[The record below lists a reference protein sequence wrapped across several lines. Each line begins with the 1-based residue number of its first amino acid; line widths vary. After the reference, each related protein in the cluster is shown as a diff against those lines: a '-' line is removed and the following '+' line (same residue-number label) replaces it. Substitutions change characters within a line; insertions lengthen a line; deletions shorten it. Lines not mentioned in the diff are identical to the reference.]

1 LAGSGDEPGLG
12 SALRSPTTI
21 EEVAGMSSDGAERF
35 ETVIIGGGQAGLAG
49 GYHLAKR
56 GVPFLILDAGDRI
69 GDSWRNRWDSLRLFT
84 PAHFNGLPGMR
95 FPAPKWTFPT
105 KDEFADYLESYAA
118 RFDLPVRTGVSV
130 SGLRRDGDRYVVSSG
145 DRRFEA
151 DRVVVATGAFRIP
164 KVPGFAFD
172 LDPGIVQLHSSE
184 YRNPGQLASGDVL
197 VVGVGNSGAEITSEV
212 ARSHST
218 WLSGKES
225 GQIPVRHG
233 PGAARTLFRVVR
245 FAGHRVLTKRTPLGR
260 RIGLKLATKATP
272 LIRVKAKDLIGLG
285 VQRVPRIV
293 GARDGLPVLDDG
305 RVLEVANVIWC
316 TGFRQDYRWID
327 LRVFGEDGLPV
338 HDRGIVRSE
347 PGLYFMGLVFQ
358 FGVSSDVIA
367 GVGRDAKYIARH
379 IASREAERRASMGE
393 PAEVIASV

>member
-1 LAGSGDEPGLG
+1 
-12 SALRSPTTI
+12 
-21 EEVAGMSSDGAERF
+21 VAGVESDRAERF
-35 ETVIIGGGQAGLAG
+35 ETVIIGGGQAGLAA
-49 GYHLAKR
+49 GYHLAQR
-56 GVPFLILDAGDRI
+56 GVPFVILDAGERI

-84 PAHFNGLPGMR
+84 PAHFNGLPGMP

-118 RFDLPVRTGVSV
+118 RFELPVRIGVSV
-130 SGLRRDGDRYVVSSG
+130 NALRRDGDRYVVTSG
-145 DRRFEA
+145 ERRFEA

-164 KVPGFAFD
+164 KVPGFAFE

-285 VQRVPRIV
+285 VQRVPRII

-358 FGVSSDVIA
+358 YAVSSDVIA

-379 IASREAERRASMGE
+379 IATREAERRASMRE
-393 PAEVIASV
+393 PAEVIASA

>member
-1 LAGSGDEPGLG
+1 LAGSGDEQDLV
-12 SALRSPTTI
+12 SALRSSTTI
-21 EEVAGMSSDGAERF
+21 EEVAGMGSNDAERLG
-35 ETVIIGGGQAGLAG
+35 TAIIGGGQAGLAA

-56 GVPFLILDAGDRI
+56 GVPFLILDAGERI

-105 KDEFADYLESYAA
+105 KDEFADYLEAYAE
-118 RFDLPVRTGVSV
+118 RFELPVRTGASV
-130 SGLRRDGDRYVVSSG
+130 NGLRRDGDRYVVTSG
-145 DRRFEA
+145 EHRFEA

-164 KVPGFAFD
+164 KVPGFAFE

-212 ARSHST
+212 ARSHRS
-218 WLSGKES
+218 WLSGKET

-233 PGAARTLFRVVR
+233 PGAARTLFRVIR
-245 FAGHRVLTKRTPLGR
+245 FFGHRVFTKRSPLGR
-260 RIGLKLATKATP
+260 RVGVKLATKATP

-285 VQRVPRIV
+285 VRRVPRVV
-293 GARDGLPVLDDG
+293 GARDGLPMLDDG
-305 RVLEVANVIWC
+305 RVLGVANVIWC
-316 TGFRQDYRWID
+316 TGFRQDFRWID
-327 LRVFGEDGLPV
+327 LPVFGPDGLPV

-358 FGVSSDVIA
+358 FAVSSDVIPGA
-367 GVGRDAKYIARH
+367 GRDAKHIARH
-379 IASREAERRASMGE
+379 IASREAERQASMRKS
-393 PAEVIASV
+393 AEVIAGV

>member
-1 LAGSGDEPGLG
+1 MG
-12 SALRSPTTI
+12 
-21 EEVAGMSSDGAERF
+21 SDGAERF
-35 ETVIIGGGQAGLAG
+35 ETVIIGGGQAGLAA

-56 GVPFLILDAGDRI
+56 GVPFMILDAGDRI

-84 PAHFNGLPGMR
+84 PAHFNGLRGMR

-130 SGLRRDGDRYVVSSG
+130 SGLRRDGNRYVVTSG

-151 DRVVVATGAFRIP
+151 HRVVVATGAFRIP

-184 YRNPGQLASGDVL
+184 YRNPGQLASGDVF

-212 ARSHST
+212 ARSHPT

-305 RVLEVANVIWC
+305 RVLEVANVIWS

-393 PAEVIASV
+393 PVEVIASA

>member
-1 LAGSGDEPGLG
+1 MG
-12 SALRSPTTI
+12 
-21 EEVAGMSSDGAERF
+21 SDGAEWF
-35 ETVIIGGGQAGLAG
+35 ETVIIGGGQAGVAA
-49 GYHLAKR
+49 GYHLAQR
-56 GVPFLILDAGDRI
+56 GVPFVILDAGERI

-84 PAHFNGLPGMR
+84 PAHFNGLPGMP

-151 DRVVVATGAFRIP
+151 GRVVVATGAFRIP

-197 VVGVGNSGAEITSEV
+197 VVGVGNSGGEITSEV

-260 RIGLKLATKATP
+260 RIGLRLATKATP

-327 LRVFGEDGLPV
+327 LQVFGEDGLPV

-347 PGLYFMGLVFQ
+347 PGLYFMGLVFLYA
-358 FGVSSDVIA
+358 VSSDVIA

-379 IASREAERRASMGE
+379 IATREAERRASMRE
-393 PAEVIASV
+393 PAEVIASA